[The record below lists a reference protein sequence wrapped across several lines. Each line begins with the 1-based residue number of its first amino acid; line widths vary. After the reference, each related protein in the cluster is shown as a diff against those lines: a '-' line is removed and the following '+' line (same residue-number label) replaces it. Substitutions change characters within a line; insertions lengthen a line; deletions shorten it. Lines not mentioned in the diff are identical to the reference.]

1 MGLVLD
7 FGATVLDGSVTL
19 PVAFSGGTSG
29 VLSFVARADAP
40 GTGRTAHNPL
50 RVYSDRIRVGTS
62 EAACLEAEWGASL
75 DDVGLVDDTGVTLYI
90 QFRRLPGDGSVALT
104 DSLGMVSTGFVVLTN
119 TARGVSVSYGTGSA
133 AQLAPASAHGCSVSS
148 GAAAAGAVVP
158 PAIGGGVSVSYGSAA
173 AVQIAPAVAHGVS
186 VSIGLVLGAQL
197 APASAHGTSI
207 SKGVAAGEASSGS
220 SSLTGT
226 YYLTNTDR
234 SGDFAGDKQLVT
246 PKPETSTYGFGLVA
260 EGDFYFEGRLDIS
273 YALYRL
279 DASGNVLATI
289 KDWTAVGFI
298 DNYSNRSNGTLLTVT
313 GQSFA
318 DPAIGA
324 NEFFALRLR
333 GVFNTNEGTGYTPYF
348 TLAKGVN
355 PGAQSGMSV
364 TATGGVDEMSAYLE
378 WGTRNVAGF
387 PSMAHITFAGA

>member
-1 MGLVLD
+1 MGVILD
-7 FGATVLDGSVTL
+7 FGTSVLDGATAL
-19 PVAFSGGTSG
+19 PVSFAGGVSS
-29 VLSFVARADAP
+29 VLSFVARSDAP

-119 TARGVSVSYGTGSA
+119 SARGVSVSYGFGSA
-133 AQLAPASAHGCSVSS
+133 AQIAVASGHGVGVSVGTAVGS
-148 GAAAAGAVVP
+148 AWVPPAAAG
-158 PAIGGGVSVSYGSAA
+158 GVTVSHGSASA
-173 AVQIAPAVAHGVS
+173 AQKAPAAAHGITVS
-186 VSIGLVLGAQL
+186 LGLGLGAQL
-197 APASAHGTSI
+197 APASAHGTSV
-207 SKGVAAGEASSGS
+207 SNGVAAGEASSGS

-226 YYLTNTDR
+226 YYLTNIDR
-234 SGDFAGDKQLVT
+234 SGDMAGDKQLVT
-246 PKPETSTYGFGLVA
+246 PKPETYIYGFGLVA
-260 EGDFYFEGRLDIS
+260 EGDFYYEGRLDIS

-289 KDWTAVGFI
+289 KDWTAVGYI
-298 DNYSNRSNGTLLTVT
+298 DNYDASSNGPRTVT

-318 DPAIGA
+318 DPAIGD

-333 GVFNTNEGTGYTPYF
+333 GVFNTNAGTGYSPYF

-364 TATGGVDEMSAYLE
+364 TAAGAVEEADASLL
-378 WGTRNVAGF
+378 WGTLNQAGF
-387 PSMAHITFAGA
+387 PSMAHIVFAGA